1 MFALLKSQ
9 GDNKKDYRQLD
20 VVPEITRIHDE
31 DPVFCSLL
39 LSTKSVDA
47 EEELTNG
54 LSAFCL
60 ENNVKDRP
68 KADYESALSSP
79 VGFILIVVGNTP
91 QTLSTLS
98 DSIVKET

>member
-1 MFALLKSQ
+1 MH
-9 GDNKKDYRQLD
+9 DKD
-20 VVPEITRIHDE
+20 PI
-31 DPVFCSLL
+31 FCALL

-54 LSAFCL
+54 LIAFYL
-60 ENNVKDRP
+60 KNNVKDRP

-79 VGFILIVVGNTP
+79 VVFILMVVGNTP

-98 DSIVKET
+98 DSTLES